1 MNMNRAT
8 LRSVYAVSSRGYTL
22 ISLLVALAL
31 SAIVLTALGSV
42 VGETLRVHEQVQ
54 TKNTLMH
61 QASFAMEQMVHA
73 ISRSPRLLL
82 PLEDSANTSWPDNI
96 RDETVP
102 PSPPP
107 QGSSLATAV
116 LAVTIEPTRDIDG
129 NGIPDADNDADG
141 RIDEDLPD
149 DITNDAA
156 PGIYLIDDMGDGT
169 VDTLISCCYMDDD
182 EDAGIADEDVING
195 IDDDGDGLVDEDPGN
210 DMNGD
215 GCPGTCGIDEDNDG
229 LIDDGNSADDDEDG
243 QLDEDWYDPVV
254 FYLDGDTL
262 IKRTPVPW
270 DESNNGIIN
279 GRDFMARPIAEN
291 VTRFRVERL
300 AQDGNR
306 SLIVDLLLDLTSH
319 TTGETVSLNTR
330 VRVGAEL

>member
-1 MNMNRAT
+1 MSSITRFAICSAT
-8 LRSVYAVSSRGYTL
+8 SRGYTL
-22 ISLLVALAL
+22 ISLLVAMAL

-42 VGETLRVHEQVQ
+42 IGETLRVHEQVE
-54 TKNTLMH
+54 TKNALLH
-61 QASFAMEQMVHA
+61 QARFAMEQMVHA
-73 ISRSPRLLL
+73 ISHSQRLLL
-82 PLEDSANTSWPDNI
+82 PLEDSASTSWPDNI

-129 NGIPDADNDADG
+129 NGIPDADNDGDG
-141 RIDEDLPD
+141 RIDEDLPED
-149 DITNDAA
+149 VTNDSA

-169 VDTLISCCYMDDD
+169 VDNLISCCYMDDD
-182 EDAGIADEDVING
+182 EDAGISNEDPING
-195 IDDDGDGLVDEDPGN
+195 IDDDGDGLLDEDPGS

-215 GCPGTCGIDEDNDG
+215 GCPGTCGIDENSDG

-243 QLDEDWYDPVV
+243 QSDEDWYDPVV

-262 IKRTPVPW
+262 IQRTAVPW
-270 DESNNGIIN
+270 DESNNGFIN
-279 GRDFMARPIAEN
+279 GRDFIAQPIAEY
-291 VTRFRVERL
+291 VTRFRVERV

-306 SLIVDLLLDLTSH
+306 SQLVDILLELTSPA
-319 TTGETVSLNTR
+319 TRETVSLNTR
-330 VRVGAEL
+330 VRVGSTL

>member
-1 MNMNRAT
+1 MNMNRAI
-8 LRSVYAVSSRGYTL
+8 LRSVYAASSRGYTL
-22 ISLLVALAL
+22 VSLLVALAL

-54 TKNTLMH
+54 TKNALTH
-61 QASFAMEQMVHA
+61 QARFAMEQMVHA
-73 ISRSPRLLL
+73 ISRSPLLLL

-116 LAVTIEPTRDIDG
+116 LAVTIDPTRDIDG
-129 NGIPDADNDADG
+129 DGIPDADNDADG
-141 RIDEDLPD
+141 RIDEDLPED
-149 DITNDAA
+149 VTNDAA

-182 EDAGIADEDVING
+182 EDAGIADEDAING
-195 IDDDGDGLVDEDPGN
+195 IDDDGDGLIDEDPGN

-215 GCPGTCGIDEDNDG
+215 GCPGTCGIDEDSDG
-229 LIDDGNSADDDEDG
+229 QIDEGNSADDDEDG
-243 QLDEDWYDPVV
+243 QLNEDWYDPVV

-262 IKRTPVPW
+262 MQRTPVPW
-270 DESNNGIIN
+270 DESNNGFIN
-279 GRDFMARPIAEN
+279 GRDFIVRSIAEN
-291 VTRFRVERL
+291 VTRFRVERMV
-300 AQDGNR
+300 QTGNR
-306 SLIVDLLLDLTSH
+306 SLLVDLSLDLTSPA
-319 TTGETVSLNTR
+319 TGETVSLNTR
-330 VRVGAEL
+330 VRVGSEL

>member
-8 LRSVYAVSSRGYTL
+8 LRSVYAASSRGYTL
-22 ISLLVALAL
+22 VSLLVALAL

-54 TKNTLMH
+54 TKNALMH
-61 QASFAMEQMVHA
+61 QARFAMEQMVHA
-73 ISRSPRLLL
+73 ISRSPLLLL
-82 PLEDSANTSWPDNI
+82 PLEDSSNTSWPDNI
-96 RDETVP
+96 REETVP

-107 QGSSLATAV
+107 QDSSLATAV

-141 RIDEDLPD
+141 RIDEDLPED
-149 DITNDAA
+149 VTNDAA

-182 EDAGIADEDVING
+182 EDAGIADEDAING
-195 IDDDGDGLVDEDPGN
+195 VDDDGDGLVDEDPGN
-210 DMNGD
+210 DMNAD
-215 GCPGTCGIDEDNDG
+215 GCPGTCGIDEDSDG
-229 LIDDGNSADDDEDG
+229 LIDEGNSADDDEDG

-262 IKRTPVPW
+262 IQRTPVPW
-270 DESNNGIIN
+270 DESNNGFIN
-279 GRDFMARPIAEN
+279 GRDFIERPIAEN
-291 VTRFRVERL
+291 VTRFRVERMVKT
-300 AQDGNR
+300 GNR
-306 SLIVDLLLDLTSH
+306 SLLVDLSLDLTSPA
-319 TTGETVSLNTR
+319 TGETVSLNTR
-330 VRVGAEL
+330 VRVGSEL